1 MITGRRKLR
10 NIESNDLFAHWADVR
25 EVSEG
30 EMGGIR
36 SMQSTVSH
44 YVISLQY
51 KQTNCTVRH
60 NTLMPYSNVLHD
72 SVHQNHH
79 RAPLLQKLK

>member
-1 MITGRRKLR
+1 VIIGWRKLR
-10 NIESNDLFAHWADVR
+10 NVEPNDLFAHWADVR

-36 SMQSTVSH
+36 SMQWTVSH

-51 KQTNCTVRH
+51 KQTVPSDT
-60 NTLMPYSNVLHD
+60 TL
-72 SVHQNHH
+72 
-79 RAPLLQKLK
+79 